1 MSGSGSPKASSSSS
15 KRRRSEDASS
25 KKRKRTKRSPAEPEE
40 SAPPE
45 PEPAGARGTEIGDD
59 FVAFGASSDG
69 DDEAGATAEPAPAPR
84 EWDEGKPAAREG
96 GRAGRRE
103 RERERE
109 RRRDDDD
116 DGFANKKQR
125 LDAASRRA
133 PWVDAVDWEAC
144 TNVAEMCV
152 SPFSRARCSGR

>member
-15 KRRRSEDASS
+15 KRKRSEDASS

-40 SAPPE
+40 PAP

-69 DDEAGATAEPAPAPR
+69 EDEAGASAEPAPAPR

-109 RRRDDDD
+109 RRRDDDE

-133 PWVDAVDWEAC
+133 PWVDVVDWEAC

-152 SPFSRARCSGR
+152 SLLSTARCSGR